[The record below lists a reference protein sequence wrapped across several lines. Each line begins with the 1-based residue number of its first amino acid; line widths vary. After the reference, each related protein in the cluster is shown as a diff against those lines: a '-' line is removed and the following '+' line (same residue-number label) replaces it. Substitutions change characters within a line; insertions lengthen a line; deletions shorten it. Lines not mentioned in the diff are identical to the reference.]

1 MSSDN
6 VDVQGALAAFKVRI
20 NVKGPRRN
28 LPSSDDD
35 DCCKEALPVS
45 TNIYFSKGA
54 AFQASKKMAGK
65 SDAPIRKKAKNPWVE
80 SHLHEAIRDN
90 PFLLHTPELYAG
102 GLYMEAIIDKLQLPF
117 GLVTDFCYITVQ
129 TRTIKITL
137 VEIEQAAKKVF
148 HNPLPKRN
156 QFQCKAEEAV
166 CQVRDWQSGLRRS
179 SAREEMLA
187 RLRHLF
193 HHYPL
198 ELFDQDGKPLSTTK
212 IDIGYVLVVGNEM
225 PTHQAHQDLIDN
237 LYINEGIIFMT
248 YPMMLTQVEASVHH
262 KNTLTVGVRKTTIET
277 IHRPDALGTA
287 IHWVGGQLFPSL
299 PEDDTYGVR
308 LAGLGHYLGSKYA
321 SVHNPADT
329 KKLVYRS
336 AGVCEMPGCCNAVV
350 SGGTVTG
357 SISAIYDPRLDY
369 TQVFERY
376 RLGNVALICDQH
388 PGGTHSDFKWAY
400 ESDLPHPM
408 TTQLMDRG
416 PYSPDLDRAAT
427 DWVASWVRDVPDALA
442 NALELTQGH
451 HPELYRQ
458 VVECALSLRSLPPL
472 SRSMLWQISL
482 DYYGN
487 PFSHFDRSADL
498 AKHPSVEY
506 LLRAGLV
513 RVNSLEKPGKE
524 IEPAIF
530 SRELIDHCY
539 QIFSTRSLFGFFAL
553 FAGSPQRVVS
563 EVARARNQSL
573 PQQKISHP

>member
-1 MSSDN
+1 MSPDN
-6 VDVQGALAAFKVRI
+6 VDVQAALAAFKVRI

-35 DCCKEALPVS
+35 ECFSETLPVS
-45 TNIYFSKGA
+45 TNAYIAKGA
-54 AFQASKKMAGK
+54 AFQASKK
-65 SDAPIRKKAKNPWVE
+65 APVRPEASLKNRSRGAWVE
-80 SHLHEAIRDN
+80 SHLHEAIRNN

-102 GLYMEAIIDKLQLPF
+102 GLYMEAILDKLPLPF

-148 HNPLPKRN
+148 NNPLLKRN

-166 CQVRDWQSGLRRS
+166 CQVREWQSGLRRS
-179 SAREEMLA
+179 SAREEMLS

-248 YPMMLTQVEASVHH
+248 YPMMLAQVEASIHH

-277 IHRPDALGTA
+277 LHRPDSLGTA

-299 PEDDTYGVR
+299 PADDPYGVR

-376 RLGNVALICDQH
+376 RLDNVALICDQH
-388 PGGTHSDFKWAY
+388 PGGTHGDFKWAY

-408 TTQLMDRG
+408 TNQLMARG
-416 PYSPDLDRAAT
+416 PYSLDLDRAAT
-427 DWVASWVRDVPDALA
+427 HWVASWVRDVPDALA
-442 NALELTQGH
+442 NAVELSQEH

-458 VVECALSLRSLPPL
+458 VVESALSLRCLPRL
-472 SRSMLWQISL
+472 SRSMLWQITL
-482 DYYGN
+482 DYYEC
-487 PFSHFDRSADL
+487 PHSTFRRSAEL
-498 AKHPSVEY
+498 AKQAPVKH
-506 LLRAGLV
+506 LIKAGLI
-513 RVNSLEKPGKE
+513 RVNLLAKPGKE
-524 IEPAIF
+524 VEPVIF

-539 QIFSTRSLFGFFAL
+539 RLFSPRSIFGFYAL
-553 FAGSPQRVVS
+553 FNGSPQRVVS

-573 PQQKISHP
+573 FQQKISPP